1 MKSIPE
7 VRCGVTGV
15 EVDGPAKE
23 YGRLIPL
30 PVVPG
35 AQKAQ
40 RRIRFGE
47 IGIETCGSLGGTV
60 RRGDS
65 GLLRE
70 QPVFRED
77 CKAISEAG
85 PSKRPVRIQRYGILE
100 TAEPQPQAFRR
111 ALVPVEAA
119 LQIGVVALDVGRF
132 GCQA

>member
-1 MKSIPE
+1 MDRARQQVLPRPVPPRDGRSWRIVKSIPE

-70 QPVFRED
+70 QPVFRETG
-77 CKAISEAG
+77 KATAEAAPPQRPARFQRNGISEPA
-85 PSKRPVRIQRYGILE
+85 RPHRK
-100 TAEPQPQAFRR
+100 AF
-111 ALVPVEAA
+111 
-119 LQIGVVALDVGRF
+119 
-132 GCQA
+132 